1 MDNDRSS
8 NPNRSTDSAR
18 PSAGD
23 GVDET
28 EREVITSGTAATSE
42 VGDPAAQE
50 SARRQPGGSVDAT
63 EAPREVSPDPRDA
76 GDSDADREPRG

>member
-8 NPNRSTDSAR
+8 SPNHSIDSAR
-18 PSAGD
+18 PSAGN

-50 SARRQPGGSVDAT
+50 SARQQPGGPVDTTDAT
-63 EAPREVSPDPRDA
+63 RED
-76 GDSDADREPRG
+76 GQDSGNSADREDREPRG